1 MNYRR
6 KLIERLDN
14 MNLYEKL
21 RQARVELQNSNLKK
35 SGKNTFSNY
44 TYYELGDFLPT
55 INNICLEKKI
65 FPHVS
70 FFGDGAILTILNIEK
85 PDEIVEFNSPHADA
99 QLKGC
104 HPIQNLGAVETYQRR
119 YLYMAAFEIVEH
131 DALDATTAEPAKP
144 APLKATPPDPA
155 KYTTTP
161 PPLHHEE
168 KPVDMAKW
176 WAQVGKLGLGD
187 KEVHAIAGRESLKGM
202 SRVELTELYDKC
214 KITAAEKKGEI

>member
-1 MNYRR
+1 MN
-6 KLIERLDN
+6 I
-14 MNLYEKL
+14 YEKIQTI
-21 RQARVELQNSNLKK
+21 RCELQKLNLKK
-35 SGKNTFSNY
+35 SGKNQNFP
-44 TYYELGDFLPT
+44 YYELADFLPK
-55 INNICLEKKI
+55 INELCLEHKL
-65 FPHVS
+65 FPFVV
-70 FFGDGAILTILNIEK
+70 FGPELAVLTIVDGAK
-85 PDEIVEFNSPHADA
+85 PEDSVIFTSPMAEA
-99 QLKGC
+99 QLKNC

-161 PPLHHEE
+161 PPHHHEE

-187 KEVHAIAGRESLKGM
+187 KEVHSIAGRESLKGM

>member
-1 MNYRR
+1 
-6 KLIERLDN
+6 

-21 RQARVELQNSNLKK
+21 QQARVELQNANLKK

-55 INNICLEKKI
+55 INKICMEKKL
-65 FPHVS
+65 FTQVS
-70 FFGDGAILTILNIEK
+70 FYPEYAMLTIRDSEK
-85 PDEIVEFNSPHADA
+85 PDSFIEFNSPMAEA

-119 YLYMAAFEIVEH
+119 YLYMTAFEIVEH
-131 DALDATTAEPAKP
+131 DALDATAAPEPPKP
-144 APLKATPPDPA
+144 APRKASPPSALSAFRPESA
-155 KYTTTP
+155 P
-161 PPLHHEE
+161 GREE

-187 KEVHAIAGRESLKGM
+187 KEVHGIAGRESLKGM
-202 SRVELTELYDKC
+202 SREELTELYCKC
-214 KITAAEKKGEI
+214 KIVAAERKGA